1 MKVKLAPTIT
11 NQKTNLLTKIKR
23 FFVGKLKPITKDTFE
38 KGSGAK
44 EGKNIIVSRKYPNWC
59 DGPETQYRNNTIA
72 ERICYYPEDIKKM
85 ETMSENEAILYSRKL
100 YKEGKFYY
108 DDNYHIDTPALDR
121 VTKEYGVDLSKFII
135 KDKK

>member
-1 MKVKLAPTIT
+1 MKVELAPTIT

-72 ERICYYPEDIKKM
+72 KTRCYYPEDLEKM
-85 ETMSENEAILYSRKL
+85 KTMTKEEQFS
-100 YKEGKFYY
+100 YKDYLDKIGRFYY
-108 DDNYHIDTPALDR
+108 DDNYHVDTPALDR